1 MDHIQEVLSRLLSP
15 EKVAEVTEQVKKYS
29 EMTPKEKAEQNARVS
44 NELEGKLTGYECTK
58 CKNRGYIYKVEE
70 RVDVY
75 GKPYYAEVACKCE
88 CMRVR
93 DELRRIHNS
102 GLSKLLK
109 RYTFRAYQATEE
121 WQRTALQEACQ
132 YARDPEGWFFYGG
145 QPGCG
150 KTHICTAMVGALL
163 KAGRAAKYMLW
174 QDDITKIKQ
183 SVNDAEV
190 YEALINSYKTA
201 EILYIDDFF
210 KTRRGDFV
218 STADVNATFKIINY
232 RYNEEL
238 PTIISSELSIMQIAE
253 IDEALGS
260 RIAEMADHKLYVARD
275 PRKNYRFRDKK
286 VS

>member
-1 MDHIQEVLSRLLSP
+1 MDRILEVMSKLLPP
-15 EKVAEVTEQVKKYS
+15 EKVAEVSKQAKKFS
-29 EMTPKEKAEQNARVS
+29 EMTPRERAERDVS
-44 NELEGKLTGYECTK
+44 VLNDLDGNLTGYDCPK
-58 CKNRGYIYKVEE
+58 CKNKGYIYKLKESE
-70 RVDVY
+70 DVY
-75 GKPYYAEVACKCE
+75 GEVSYTEVACECE

-93 DELRRIHNS
+93 DELRRIENS

-109 RYTFRAYQATEE
+109 RYTFSEYKASED
-121 WQRTALQEACQ
+121 WQRTALQEADA
-132 YARDPEGWFFYGG
+132 YVKDPDGWFFYGG

-150 KTHICTAMVGALL
+150 KTHLCTAMVGTLL

-210 KTRRGDFV
+210 KTRRGDHV

-238 PTIISSELSIMQIAE
+238 PTIISSELSIEQIAE

-260 RIAEMADHKLYVARD
+260 RIAEMATHKLFVARD

-286 VS
+286 VG

>member
-1 MDHIQEVLSRLLSP
+1 MDHIQAVLSRILSP
-15 EKVAEVTEQVKKYS
+15 EKVAELSEQAKKYS
-29 EMTPKEKAEQNARVS
+29 ELSPKEKVEEAVRVS
-44 NELEGKLTGYECTK
+44 NELEGKLSGYECTK
-58 CKNRGYIYKVEE
+58 CKNKGYIYKVEE
-70 RVDVY
+70 REDVY
-75 GKPYYAEVACKCE
+75 GKSHYAEVACRCE

-93 DELRRIHNS
+93 EELRRIHNS

-109 RYTFRAYQATEE
+109 RYTFQTYKATEN
-121 WQRTALQEACQ
+121 WQKYVLKEACEF
-132 YARDPEGWFFYGG
+132 AKEPDGWLFYGG

-150 KTHICTAMVGALL
+150 KTHICTAIVSWLL
-163 KAGRAAKYMLW
+163 KQGKAAKYMLW

-183 SVNDAEV
+183 AVNDGEV
-190 YEALINSYKTA
+190 YEAIVNSYKTA

-238 PTIISSELSIMQIAE
+238 PTIISSELSIQQIVE

-260 RIAEMADHKLYVARD
+260 RIAELANHKVFIEKD

>member
-1 MDHIQEVLSRLLSP
+1 MS
-15 EKVAEVTEQVKKYS
+15 
-29 EMTPKEKAEQNARVS
+29 PKEKAEDSARVC
-44 NELEGKLTGYECTK
+44 NELEGKLTGYDCAK
-58 CKNRGYIYKVEE
+58 CKNKGYIYRVEE
-70 RVDVY
+70 RVDSY
-75 GKPYYAEVACKCE
+75 GKPYYAEIACKCE

-109 RYTFRAYQATEE
+109 RYTFKAYEATED
-121 WQRTALQEACQ
+121 WQQYALKEAC
-132 YARDPEGWFFYGG
+132 AFAKEPDGWFYYGG

-150 KTHICTAMVGALL
+150 KTHICTAIVGYLL
-163 KAGRAAKYMLW
+163 KQGRAAKYMLW

-183 SVNDAEV
+183 AVNDGELYDAI
-190 YEALINSYKTA
+190 INSYKTA
-201 EILYIDDFF
+201 DILYIDDFF

-238 PTIISSELSIMQIAE
+238 PTIISSELSLQQIVE

-260 RIAEMADHKLYVARD
+260 RIAEMANHKIFIERD
-275 PRKNYRFRDKK
+275 PKKNYRFRDKK
-286 VS
+286 VSK

>member
-1 MDHIQEVLSRLLSP
+1 M
-15 EKVAEVTEQVKKYS
+15 AAVTEQVKKYS
-29 EMTPKEKAEQNARVS
+29 EMTPLERAERAARIS
-44 NELEGKLTGYECTK
+44 NDLEGKLTGYNCAK
-58 CKNRGYIYKVEE
+58 CKNKGYIYKVEE
-70 RVDVY
+70 REDVY
-75 GKPYYAEVACKCE
+75 GKSFYTEVACRCE
-88 CMRVR
+88 CMRIR
-93 DELRRIHNS
+93 EELRRIHNS

-109 RYTFRAYQATEE
+109 RYTFKEYEATED
-121 WQRTALQEACQ
+121 WQHYALKEAC
-132 YARDPEGWFFYGG
+132 AFAKDPEGWFYYGG

-150 KTHICTAMVGALL
+150 KTHICTAIVGYLL
-163 KAGRAAKYMLW
+163 KQGRAAKYMLW

-183 SVNDAEV
+183 AVNDGEV

-238 PTIISSELSIMQIAE
+238 PTIISSELSIQQIVE

-260 RIAEMADHKLYVARD
+260 RIAEMADHKIFIERD

>member
-1 MDHIQEVLSRLLSP
+1 MDHIKEVMSRILSP
-15 EKVAEVTEQVKKYS
+15 EKAEELTKQAKKYS
-29 EMTPKEKAEQNARVS
+29 EMTPLEKAEQAARIS
-44 NELEGKLTGYECTK
+44 NELEGKLTGYECAK
-58 CKNRGYIYKVEE
+58 CKNKGYIYRVEE
-70 RVDVY
+70 HEDLY
-75 GKPYYAEVACKCE
+75 GKHFYTEVACKCE

-93 DELRRIHNS
+93 EELRRIHNS

-109 RYTFRAYQATEE
+109 RYTFKAYKATED
-121 WQRTALQEACQ
+121 WQIYALKEA
-132 YARDPEGWFFYGG
+132 YAFAKEPEGWFYYGG

-150 KTHICTAMVGALL
+150 KTHICTAIVGHLL
-163 KAGRAAKYMLW
+163 KQGKAAKYMLW

-183 SVNDAEV
+183 AVNDGEV
-190 YEALINSYKTA
+190 YEAIINSYKTA

-238 PTIISSELSIMQIAE
+238 PTIISSELSLQQIVE

-260 RIAEMADHKLYVARD
+260 RIAEMADHKIFIEKD
-275 PRKNYRFRDKK
+275 PHKNYRFRDKK